1 MQQITIMPMT
11 PSLPRQVRDLSPAIA
26 ALTPIDRMT
35 DRQLDREWSLCNRE
49 IELAVFWGDEVEGAQ
64 NRRNQV
70 EQEQFRRR
78 LARYRSD
85 GIFVRPIA
93 YDCPDPR
100 RGISGPVITGSGKA
114 RRERKPSRFFLVV
127 IAVLLFAGLAFA
139 SALAGQQLLA
149 LDARYAS
156 EVV

>member
-1 MQQITIMPMT
+1 MQQITTMPMT
-11 PSLPRQVRDLSPAIA
+11 PSLPRQATTSAPSIS
-26 ALTPIDRMT
+26 ALTPVDRMS
-35 DRQLDREWSLCNRE
+35 DLQLDREWALCNRE

-64 NRRNQV
+64 TRRNQV

-78 LARYRSD
+78 LARLRSD
-85 GIFVRPIA
+85 GIFVRPIV
-93 YDCPDPR
+93 YGCPDPR
-100 RGISGPVITGSGKA
+100 RGMAGPIITGAAKA
-114 RRERKPSRFFLVV
+114 RSERKPSRFFL
-127 IAVLLFAGLAFA
+127 ILTAGLLLAGLAFA